1 MRIFHE
7 NKNETIKNILLCLTL
22 DEARELRD
30 SLNLIIKNKSQI
42 SHEHINDLD
51 YSHEITITLYDEKN
65 LQGFSSRIVK
75 VIQEDE

>member
-7 NKNETIKNILLCLTL
+7 NKNETMKNILLCLTL
-22 DEARELRD
+22 DEAKELRD

-42 SHEHINDLD
+42 RHEHINDLD

-65 LQGFSSRIVK
+65 LQGLNSRIVK

>member
-42 SHEHINDLD
+42 SHEHISDVD
-51 YSHEITITLYDEKN
+51 YS
-65 LQGFSSRIVK
+65 R
-75 VIQEDE
+75 